1 MLVRL
6 PNTEVMKYFNY
17 FEFDSPDIQGS
28 GQLMNKE
35 LLEILDEVRE
45 DYGKPIHITSG
56 YRTEAHNA
64 KVGGKKDSSHL
75 KALAVDV
82 SDNNRGLPI
91 SSTNKF
97 KLVRLFLEYGITR
110 IGIADTFIHVDIDD
124 EDKSPNVIW
133 TY

>member
-1 MLVRL
+1 M

-28 GQLMNKE
+28 GQLMSKE

-45 DYGKPIHITSG
+45 DYGKPIVITSG
-56 YRTEAHNA
+56 YRTEAHNES
-64 KVGGKKDSSHL
+64 VGGKKNSSHL
-75 KALAVDV
+75 KGLACDV
-82 SDNNRGLPI
+82 ACTTSRDR
-91 SSTNKF
+91 F
-97 KLVRLFLEYGITR
+97 ELVRLFLEYGITR
-110 IGIADTFIHVDIDD
+110 IGIADTFIHIDIDD

>member
-1 MLVRL
+1 
-6 PNTEVMKYFNY
+6 MKYFNY

-28 GQLMNKE
+28 GQLMSKE

-56 YRTEAHNA
+56 YRTEAHN
-64 KVGGKKDSSHL
+64 KIVKGKKDSSHL
-75 KALAVDV
+75 KGLAVDV
-82 SDNNRGLPI
+82 ACTTSRER
-91 SSTNKF
+91 F
-97 KLVRLFLEYGITR
+97 ELVRLFLEYGITR
-110 IGIADTFIHVDIDD
+110 IGIADTFIHIDIDD